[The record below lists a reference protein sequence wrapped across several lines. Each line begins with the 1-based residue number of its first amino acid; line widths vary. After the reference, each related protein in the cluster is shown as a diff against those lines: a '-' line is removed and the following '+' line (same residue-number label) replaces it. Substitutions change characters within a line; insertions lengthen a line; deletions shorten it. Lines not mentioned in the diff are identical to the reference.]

1 MMFYCFELD
10 EASKELCTIVTP
22 YGKFQYNRLPMG
34 VKISPDVGQSLI
46 KKILDGLDIEAYMDD
61 LGIWTD
67 GTFDEHLAIVDKVLE
82 RLHKNGMKCN
92 PLKCE
97 WFVKETD
104 FLGYWMTPKGVKPMK
119 KKIDA
124 VLKMGR
130 PRNQTEVRAFL
141 GAVTFYRSMWP
152 RRSHVLAPLTE
163 LTGTEKFVWDDKHNR
178 AFNEMKAIIAAE
190 AMSTY
195 PDLHGCKR
203 SSIGSRNPSKWQTSR
218 LLVEKN

>member
-1 MMFYCFELD
+1 
-10 EASKELCTIVTP
+10 
-22 YGKFQYNRLPMG
+22 
-34 VKISPDVGQSLI
+34 
-46 KKILDGLDIEAYMDD
+46 
-61 LGIWTD
+61 
-67 GTFDEHLAIVDKVLE
+67 
-82 RLHKNGMKCN
+82 MKCN

-163 LTGTEKFVWDDKHNR
+163 LTGTGKFVWDDKHNR

-195 PDLHGCKR
+195 PDLNLPFEIYTDASDYQLGAAIIQNGKPIAYWSKKLTSAQMNYNTMEKELLAIVMCLKEYR
-203 SSIGSRNPSKWQTSR
+203 SM
-218 LLVEKN
+218 LLGGRINVYIPTTRT